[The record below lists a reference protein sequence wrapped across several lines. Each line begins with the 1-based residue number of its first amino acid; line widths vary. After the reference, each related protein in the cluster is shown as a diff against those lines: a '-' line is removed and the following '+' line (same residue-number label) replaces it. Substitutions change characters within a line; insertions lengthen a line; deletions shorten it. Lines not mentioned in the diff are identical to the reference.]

1 MQHILTGKRVTGSAR
16 DRRSSLPLFTHR
28 FRPLEPLLQVAQHV
42 SQGMPME
49 HTMHMSQMSA
59 TEGIQNGLSQSTQMY
74 DHSQPSQGEFHALQ
88 VALGQA
94 LPHPTAP
101 SVSEVDEKKKKGAAY
116 TATNDKE
123 LREMLTRNDGRVL
136 KEVAQEV
143 IATERTPKAEKS
155 KQLFAMLW
163 CVTQYYVYLNHD

>member
-1 MQHILTGKRVTGSAR
+1 MPVDHSM
-16 DRRSSLPLFTHR
+16 DMP
-28 FRPLEPLLQVAQHV
+28 
-42 SQGMPME
+42 GMP
-49 HTMHMSQMSA
+49 TADNTSSQAM
-59 TEGIQNGLSQSTQMY
+59 QNGALESGQMY
-74 DHSQPSQGEFHALQ
+74 EHSQPSQSEFHALQ

-94 LPHPTAP
+94 PPPAP
-101 SVSEVDEKKKKGAAY
+101 SVISEVDEKKKKGSAY

-123 LREMLTRNDGRVL
+123 LREMLTRNDGRAL

-163 CVTQYYVYLNHD
+163 YVAAP